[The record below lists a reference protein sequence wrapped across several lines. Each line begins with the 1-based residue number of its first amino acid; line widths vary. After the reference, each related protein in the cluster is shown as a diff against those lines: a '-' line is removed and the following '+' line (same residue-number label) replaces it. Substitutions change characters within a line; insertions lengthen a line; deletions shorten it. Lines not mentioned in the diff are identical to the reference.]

1 MITFQIIDWNMR
13 TSQELGFRWITTS
26 KNNFSKISHIPS
38 NALRFPLCPIN
49 LSLSLRALSNM
60 LQRTEMTRPISTI
73 IGSTMKPPY
82 KEHQRSTLVT
92 WDRALFSFRL
102 TNKIL
107 AGKAKRTT
115 ANQIVWHCL
124 NDQSALRLKSGRS
137 STSVRD
143 FVSGPILARPLKR
156 EYMEAAKI
164 GPDLRLPH
172 WRVSHFKEA
181 RTTCLKILS
190 FRPKDT
196 DSP

>member
-1 MITFQIIDWNMR
+1 MR
-13 TSQELGFRWITTS
+13 TAQELDSRWITTS
-26 KNNFSKISHIPS
+26 KNNFSKISHIPA
-38 NALRFPLCPIN
+38 NALSFPLCPIN
-49 LSLSLRALSNM
+49 VSLLLRALSWVCYKG
-60 LQRTEMTRPISTI
+60 LRWLVPFPI

-92 WDRALFSFRL
+92 WDQALFSFRL

-124 NDQSALRLKSGRS
+124 NDQSALGLKSDCS
-137 STSVRD
+137 ITSVTD
-143 FVSGPILARPLKR
+143 IVLGPILARRLKR

-172 WRVSHFKEA
+172 
-181 RTTCLKILS
+181 
-190 FRPKDT
+190 
-196 DSP
+196 

>member
-1 MITFQIIDWNMR
+1 MR
-13 TSQELGFRWITTS
+13 TSQELDSRWITTS
-26 KNNFSKISHIPS
+26 KNNFSKISHIPV
-38 NALRFPLCPIN
+38 NALSFPLCPIN
-49 LSLSLRALSNM
+49 LSLLLRALSL

-92 WDRALFSFRL
+92 WDQALFSFRL

-115 ANQIVWHCL
+115 ANQIVWHYL

-143 FVSGPILARPLKR
+143 FVSGPILTRPRKR
-156 EYMEAAKI
+156 ECMEAAKI

-172 WRVSHFKEA
+172 WRVFHFKEA
-181 RTTCLKILS
+181 YD
-190 FRPKDT
+190 FD
-196 DSP
+196 